1 MGRPGNKRLQR
12 AMYGASPSSDGS
24 LSSNMIGG
32 GRGRANVQRTVGSVI
47 NNGGNMM
54 MGTYPTVGVGLPF
67 LLKLSGCCKPGAEVQ
82 ENNIPMS
89 DISSALP
96 RDMQIN
102 IALRFI
108 DDNTAAKVTA
118 DTNTGNAADDVRAA
132 QRDPDLTLPAPN
144 AAGTIPSAA
153 QIAAQ
158 KVAEDAL
165 DAAITNYNVLKSISD
180 LLTARL
186 NASTAFRNAYT
197 LTETSRAALTSAINA
212 HVLANPNDTAAQIA
226 TAVSG
231 QQTAFDNAVA
241 DEQIVLDA
249 FVAIMA

>member
-67 LLKLSGCCKPGAEVQ
+67 LLKLSGCCKPNAEVQ
-82 ENNIPMS
+82 ANNVPMS
-89 DISSALP
+89 DISSALS
-96 RDMQIN
+96 RDMQYN
-102 IALRFI
+102 RALRYI
-108 DDNTAAKVTA
+108 SAGTAAAAVAVT
-118 DTNTGNAADDVRAA
+118 NLAATAVTTA
-132 QRDPDLTLPAPN
+132 QTKLALTLPATTAPEL
-144 AAGTIPSAA
+144 AAKKA
-153 QIAAQ
+153 
-158 KVAEDAL
+158 AEDAL
-165 DAAITNYNVLKSISD
+165 DAAINNYNVKKEISET
-180 LLTARL
+180 LSAKLTASE
-186 NASTAFRNAYT
+186 NFRDAYT
-197 LTETSRAALTSAINA
+197 LTETRRADLTSAINTF
-212 HVLANPNDTAAQIA
+212 VSTNPNATAAQIA

-231 QQTAFDNAVA
+231 EQTAFDNAVA
-241 DEQIVLDA
+241 AEQTALDA

>member
-12 AMYGASPSSDGS
+12 AMYGASPSSDRS
-24 LSSNMIGG
+24 LSTNMIGG

-82 ENNIPMS
+82 DNNIAMK
-89 DISSALP
+89 DIGIALS
-96 RDMQIN
+96 RDMQYNRAVIYIN
-102 IALRFI
+102 
-108 DDNTAAKVTA
+108 DNTAAEINARTVTTPAAATAVTTAQA
-118 DTNTGNAADDVRAA
+118 DPA
-132 QRDPDLTLPAPN
+132 LTLPAAP
-144 AAGTIPSAA
+144 TAA

-165 DAAITNYNVLKSISD
+165 DAAINNYNVLKEISD
-180 LLTARL
+180 TLTARL
-186 NASTAFRNAYT
+186 TASTNFKTAYDD
-197 LTETSRAALTSAINA
+197 TESARAALTSAINTFVA
-212 HVLANPNDTAAQIA
+212 GKPNATAAEIA
-226 TAVSG
+226 ANVAVSTA
-231 QQTAFDNAVA
+231 QTAFDAAVA
-241 DEQIVLDA
+241 NEEPLLDA

>member
-1 MGRPGNKRLQR
+1 
-12 AMYGASPSSDGS
+12 
-24 LSSNMIGG
+24 
-32 GRGRANVQRTVGSVI
+32 
-47 NNGGNMM
+47 M

-108 DDNTAAKVTA
+108 DDNTAAKITA
-118 DTNTGNAADDVRAA
+118 DTNTGNAATAVTTA
-132 QRDPDLTLPAPN
+132 QTALSATLPATSAPQL
-144 AAGTIPSAA
+144 AAKKA
-153 QIAAQ
+153 
-158 KVAEDAL
+158 AEDAL

-186 NASTAFRNAYT
+186 TASENFRDAYT
-197 LTETSRAALTSAINA
+197 LTEQTRSLLVNAINA
-212 HVLANPNDTAAQIA
+212 HVLVNPNDTAAQIA
-226 TAVSG
+226 TAVNA

-241 DEQIVLDA
+241 DEQIALDA